1 MRAKKRVELV
11 DVIITANNGLS
22 RIPIGD
28 QANLR
33 TDGGQDIVIIGIE
46 AFNINALPLSPVTN
60 NPLPT
65 PAQLANAFL
74 TLYIGQEEAI
84 HLIPVVKLNV
94 TRSSLA
100 TATDYFQ
107 EHETEFQNLY
117 PVQWDKCY
125 LQLGA
130 PFNAGGANAAFSFL
144 LGITY
149 LKFPPG
155 VWANQVAASKN
166 TASS

>member
-1 MRAKKRVELV
+1 MRPKKRFELV

-33 TDGGQDIVIIGIE
+33 TDGAQDIVIIGIE
-46 AFNINALPLSPVTN
+46 SFNVNAYPLSPISN

-65 PAQLANAFL
+65 TAQLANAFL
-74 TLYIGQEEAI
+74 TLYIGQEESI
-84 HLIPVVKLNV
+84 HLIPVTKLNI
-94 TRSSLA
+94 TRSADA

-107 EHETEFQNLY
+107 QNETEFQNLY

-125 LQLGA
+125 LQLGQ
-130 PFNAGGANAAFSFL
+130 PFNTGGANTMFSFL

-155 VWANQVAASKN
+155 AW
-166 TASS
+166 ASSLKAAPTT

>member
-1 MRAKKRVELV
+1 MRPKKRFELV

-33 TDGGQDIVIIGIE
+33 TDGAQDIVIVGIE
-46 AFNINALPLSPVTN
+46 SYNVSAYPLSPISN

-65 PAQLANAFL
+65 TAQLSNAFL

-84 HLIPVVKLNV
+84 HLIPVTKLNV
-94 TRSSLA
+94 TRSALA

-107 EHETEFQNLY
+107 EGETEFQNLY

-125 LQLGA
+125 FQMGQ
-130 PFNAGGANAAFSFL
+130 PFNTGGANAQFSFL

-149 LKFPPG
+149 LKFPAG
-155 VWANQVAASKN
+155 SWAKTVAQAP
-166 TASS
+166 TT

>member
-1 MRAKKRVELV
+1 MRAKKRFELV

-33 TDGGQDIVIIGIE
+33 TDGGQDIVIVGIE
-46 AFNINALPLSPVTN
+46 AFNVNAYPLSPISN

-74 TLYIGQEEAI
+74 TLYVGQEESI
-84 HLIPVVKLNV
+84 HLIPVTKLNI
-94 TRSSLA
+94 TRSALA

-107 EHETEFQNLY
+107 ELETEFQNLY

-125 LQLGA
+125 LQLGQ
-130 PFNAGGANAAFSFL
+130 PFNTGGANAMFSFL
-144 LGITY
+144 LGVTY
-149 LKFPPG
+149 LKFPAG
-155 VWANQVAASKN
+155 AWAKQLAAAP
-166 TASS
+166 TT

>member
-1 MRAKKRVELV
+1 MRAKKRFELV
-11 DVIITANNGLS
+11 DVLISANNGMS

-33 TDGGQDIVIIGIE
+33 TDGGQDIVIVGVE
-46 AFNINALPLSPVTN
+46 AFGVNAYPLSPISN

-65 PAQLANAFL
+65 PAQLSNAFL
-74 TLYIGQEEAI
+74 TLYVGQEESI
-84 HLIPVVKLNV
+84 HLIPVTKLNN
-94 TRSSLA
+94 TRSALA

-107 EHETEFQNLY
+107 ENETEFQNLY

-125 LQLGA
+125 FQLGQ
-130 PFNAGGANAAFSFL
+130 PFNTGGANAVFSFL

-149 LKFPPG
+149 MKFPAG
-155 VWANQVAASKN
+155 AWATMLAKGQS
-166 TASS
+166 T

>member
-1 MRAKKRVELV
+1 MGARPKKRFQLV
-11 DVIITANNGLS
+11 DVIIVANSGVS

-33 TDGGQDIVIIGIE
+33 TDNSQDIVIVGIE
-46 AFNINALPLSPVTN
+46 AFNINAYPLSPVSN

-74 TLYIGQEEAI
+74 TLYIGTEEQVA
-84 HLIPVVKLNV
+84 LIPVTKLNV
-94 TRSSLA
+94 TRSALA
-100 TATDYFQ
+100 TDTSFFQ
-107 EHETEFQNLY
+107 ENETEFQNLY

-125 LQLGA
+125 FQLGQ
-130 PFNAGGANAAFSFL
+130 PFNTGGANTEFSFL

-149 LKFPPG
+149 LKFPG
-155 VWANQVAASKN
+155 GSWAAKVQAGGQ
-166 TASS
+166 

>member
-1 MRAKKRVELV
+1 M
-11 DVIITANNGLS
+11 DVIISANNGLS

-33 TDGGQDIVIIGIE
+33 TDGGQDIVIIGVE
-46 AFNINALPLSPVTN
+46 AFNVNALPLSPISN

-65 PAQLANAFL
+65 VAQLSNAFL
-74 TLYIGQEEAI
+74 TLYVGQEESI
-84 HLIPVVKLNV
+84 NLIPVTKLNI
-94 TRSSLA
+94 TRSALA

-107 EHETEFQNLY
+107 DNETEFQNLY
-117 PVQWDKCY
+117 PVQWDKSY

-130 PFNAGGANAAFSFL
+130 PFNAGGANAIFSFL

-149 LKFPPG
+149 LKYPSG
-155 VWANQVAASKN
+155 AWASLVAKAP
-166 TASS
+166 TT

>member
-1 MRAKKRVELV
+1 MGARPKKRFQLV
-11 DVIITANNGLS
+11 DVIIAANSGVS

-33 TDGGQDIVIIGIE
+33 TDNSQDIVIIGVE
-46 AFNINALPLSPVTN
+46 AFNINAYPLSPISN

-74 TLYIGQEEAI
+74 TLYIGTEEQVA
-84 HLIPVVKLNV
+84 LIPVTKLNV
-94 TRSSLA
+94 TRSALA
-100 TATDYFQ
+100 TDTSFFQ
-107 EHETEFQNLY
+107 ENETEFQNLY

-125 LQLGA
+125 LQLGQ
-130 PFNAGGANAAFSFL
+130 PFNTGGANTIFSFL

-149 LKFPPG
+149 LKFPGG
-155 VWANQVAASKN
+155 VWAAKVAGGAQ
-166 TASS
+166 